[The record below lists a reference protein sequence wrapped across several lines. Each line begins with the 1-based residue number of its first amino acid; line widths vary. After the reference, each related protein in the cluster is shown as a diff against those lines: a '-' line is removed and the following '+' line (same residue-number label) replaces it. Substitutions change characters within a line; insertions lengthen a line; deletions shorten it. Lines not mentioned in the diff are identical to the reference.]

1 MTQFHRVSLVDL
13 DRRLSFIEE
22 WISRVFIAKNSNGN
36 SKWELTLVA
45 RGWNK
50 GC

>member
-13 DRRLSFIEE
+13 DRRLSFIEG
-22 WISRVFIAKNSNGN
+22 WISRVFIAKKRGNG
-36 SKWELTLVA
+36 KWELTLVA